1 MNKHRLCAVRTLPH
15 RARTRLARPP
25 RLPRDAGM
33 STAEYAIGTVAAA
46 GLAAVLYQV
55 VTSDTVSSA
64 LRGLVERALDA
75 PL

>member
-1 MNKHRLCAVRTLPH
+1 
-15 RARTRLARPP
+15 
-25 RLPRDAGM
+25 M

-46 GLAAVLYQV
+46 GLAALLYQI